1 MAIMIVEKGR
11 KAQRIER
18 HPIERENYLQEYVHS
33 NPETLPVEEL
43 KPGAKLL
50 VAAREF
56 PTASGPIDALAIDD
70 DGDIYIVETK
80 LAKNADK
87 RRVIAQMLD
96 YGAALW
102 NGGAESFLETAGHRD
117 DLAAKITE
125 AFSLEDDAE
134 AAAVIANLEANA
146 EAGRF
151 HFVVLMDQL
160 DERLKT
166 LITFVNSNSRFT
178 ILGLEFDVYKHGELD
193 ILIPRLFGA
202 EARKVAGSQ
211 GPRTRTRTWT
221 EEEFFEEASN
231 RLSPEQFRRVREIY
245 EWAKRVGDVSFGTG
259 DRYAGFNISFP
270 EVSAER
276 LMKVT
281 LDGNV
286 VIRLHG
292 LTDDG
297 VGLRSALQRAGFT
310 LAADRKKPA
319 IAIEDW
325 APALPRL
332 IEAIESIVARSSADS
347 QQRTDA

>member
-18 HPIERENYLQEYVHS
+18 HSIEQENYLQAYVQS

-50 VAAREF
+50 VVAREF

-102 NGGAESFLETAGHRD
+102 NGGSESFLDQAGRND
-117 DLAAKITE
+117 ELPLKIGE
-125 AFSLEDDAE
+125 AFSLEDESEIQAIVS
-134 AAAVIANLEANA
+134 ALEANV

-151 HFVVLMDQL
+151 HFVVLMDQI

-178 ILGLEFDVYKHGELD
+178 ILGLEFDIYTHGELD

-211 GPRTRTRTWT
+211 GPHARRRTWT
-221 EEEFFEEASN
+221 ETEFFEEAST
-231 RLSPEQFRRVREIY
+231 RLTPEHLRRVRELY
-245 EWAKRVGDVSFGTG
+245 DCARRTGEVTFGAG
-259 DRYAGFNISFP
+259 EKFGGFNVTFP
-270 EVSAER
+270 GLEVNR
-276 LMKVT
+276 LFKVT
-281 LDGNV
+281 LDGAL
-286 VIRLHG
+286 VIRISQLG
-292 LTDDG
+292 ELGTGFRD
-297 VGLRSALQRAGFT
+297 ALENAGFVIPH
-310 LAADRKKPA
+310 DRKKPA
-319 IAIEDW
+319 IPIEQW

-332 IEAIESIVARSSADS
+332 MTTVEALVASLAAKRSQPSA
-347 QQRTDA
+347 